1 MLILPQLLNDNEL
14 AQARAILATAP
25 WADGRVGAGSQAAQA
40 KNNEQLPPD
49 CDAARAVG
57 QLVLQALDR
66 SPQFLAAALPR
77 KVFPPRI
84 NRYGGGTNYYGKHV
98 DGAIRFVEGGVRV
111 RTDISCTV
119 FLSDPA
125 DYDGG
130 ELTVYEAGTTRQIK
144 LPAGHAVLYSG
155 SHVHEVTP
163 VTRGARLAA
172 FFWIESMVRS
182 DAQRRLL
189 HEFDLALTD
198 PARNLGRKRHHGR
211 ADRDVSQPA
220 ADVGRHLNLS
230 RTSTVPWLLQMRPI
244 RIYNQA
250 TSSTSQPEPLPCHDR
265 LRLQPHFR
273 PRNRPPCPR
282 RHGLQ
287 RHPAG
292 AGRGHAVRPMRKLRP
307 RSGGPVQRHR
317 AGSRHPA
324 RLLHHGRQSMDFATG
339 LAASLILVLISTWW
353 VLRPPLH

>member
-25 WADGRVGAGSQAAQA
+25 WADGKVGAGSQAAQA

-84 NRYGGGTNYYGKHV
+84 NRYGGGTNYYGRHV

-189 HEFDLALTD
+189 HEFDLAITSLRETSGESDTTVALTGTYH
-198 PARNLGRKRHHGR
+198 NLLRMW
-211 ADRDVSQPA
+211 AD
-220 ADVGRHLNLS
+220 
-230 RTSTVPWLLQMRPI
+230 T
-244 RIYNQA
+244 
-250 TSSTSQPEPLPCHDR
+250 
-265 LRLQPHFR
+265 
-273 PRNRPPCPR
+273 
-282 RHGLQ
+282 
-287 RHPAG
+287 
-292 AGRGHAVRPMRKLRP
+292 
-307 RSGGPVQRHR
+307 
-317 AGSRHPA
+317 
-324 RLLHHGRQSMDFATG
+324 
-339 LAASLILVLISTWW
+339 
-353 VLRPPLH
+353 